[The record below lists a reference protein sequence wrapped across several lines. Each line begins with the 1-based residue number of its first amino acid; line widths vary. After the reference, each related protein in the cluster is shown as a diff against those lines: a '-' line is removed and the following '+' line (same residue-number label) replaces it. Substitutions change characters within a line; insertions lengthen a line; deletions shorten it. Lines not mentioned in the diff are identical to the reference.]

1 MNNDIEKV
9 YFTEE
14 MIHNRV
20 RELGAELAVDYADK
34 MPLVVGILKGSFIFL
49 SDLVRH
55 MDILCEIEFIA
66 VSSYGR
72 GTTTSGEVKMTKA
85 LGDVVNGRHVII
97 VEDILDTGVT
107 LEYLR
112 SYLNLF
118 SPASVKICTFLDK
131 PSRRKASI
139 TADYIGYEC
148 EDAFFVGYGLDFAE
162 HYRNLPYIGSL
173 KPEIY
178 S

>member
-1 MNNDIEKV
+1 MENDIEKV

-14 MIHNRV
+14 VIHNRV
-20 RELGAELAVDYADK
+20 RELGAELSADYAGK
-34 MPLVVGILKGSFIFL
+34 KPLMVGILKGSFIFL

-55 MDILCEIEFIA
+55 MSIPCEIEFMA
-66 VSSYGR
+66 VSSYGK
-72 GTTTSGEVKMTKA
+72 GSASSGEVKMTKA
-85 LGDVVNGRHVII
+85 LGDVVDGRHVVI
-97 VEDILDTGVT
+97 VEDILDTGLT
-107 LEYLR
+107 LEYLK

-118 SPASVKICTFLDK
+118 SPASIKICTFLDK
-131 PSRRKASI
+131 PSRRKSSVS
-139 TADYIGYEC
+139 ADYIGYEC

-162 HYRNLPYIGSL
+162 QYRHLPYIGSL

>member
-20 RELGAELAVDYADK
+20 RALGTELSADYGGK
-34 MPLVVGILKGSFIFL
+34 NPLVVGILKGSFIFL
-49 SDLVRH
+49 SDLVRN
-55 MDILCEIEFIA
+55 MDIPLEIEFIA
-66 VSSYGR
+66 LSSYGR
-72 GTTTSGEVKMTKA
+72 GTKTSGEVKMTKA
-85 LGDVVNGRHVII
+85 LGDVVDGRHVII

-112 SYLNLF
+112 SYLALF
-118 SPASVKICTFLDK
+118 NPASLKICTFLDK
-131 PSRRKASI
+131 PSRRKAAVK
-139 TADYIGYEC
+139 ADYVGFEC
-148 EDAFFVGYGLDFAE
+148 EDAFVVGYGLDYAAR
-162 HYRNLPYIGSL
+162 YRNLPYIGAL

>member
-9 YFTEE
+9 YFTQE

-20 RELGAELAVDYADK
+20 RELGEKLAADYADK

-49 SDLVRH
+49 SDLVRQ
-55 MDILCEIEFIA
+55 MDIPCEIEFTA

-72 GTTTSGEVKMTKA
+72 GTSTSGEVKMTKA
-85 LGDVVNGRHVII
+85 LGDVVRGRHVLL
-97 VEDILDTGVT
+97 VEDILDTGLT

-112 SYLNLF
+112 SYLALYD
-118 SPASVKICTFLDK
+118 PASIKICAFLDK
-131 PSRRKASI
+131 PSRRRTAVR
-139 TADYIGYEC
+139 ADYVGYEC
-148 EDAFFVGYGLDFAE
+148 EDAFFVGYGLDYAE
-162 HYRNLPYIGSL
+162 RYRNLPYIGSL
-173 KPEIY
+173 KPEVY

>member
-1 MNNDIEKV
+1 MKNDIEKV

-20 RELGAELAVDYADK
+20 RELGCELSNDYK
-34 MPLVVGILKGSFIFL
+34 GKNPLMVGILKGSFIFL
-49 SDLVRH
+49 SDLVRN
-55 MDILCEIEFIA
+55 MDIPCELEFMA
-66 VSSYGR
+66 VSSYGK
-72 GTTTSGEVKMTKA
+72 GTSSSGEVKMTKA
-85 LGDVVNGRHVII
+85 LGDVVDGRHVVI

-118 SPASVKICTFLDK
+118 NPASLKICTFLDK
-131 PSRRKASI
+131 PSRRKSSV

-148 EDAFFVGYGLDFAE
+148 TDEFFVGYGLDFAE
-162 HYRNLPYIGSL
+162 QYRHLPFIGAL